1 MDAAAERDLPTLWR
15 SGSWRA
21 EAHTWIRAQADVTGP
36 IQEHLVRFW
45 SVVLKVPVAGGWAWF
60 KENAPSQSFEAAL
73 MEEVAR
79 VAPDRVPPLFGVERA
94 RGWLLTADLGD
105 PIGEHRPA
113 DDLEAAAEVAEVAGA
128 WSEVQR
134 RLSGREPAMR
144 AARVPAFEDSNAI
157 SYAVALADHL
167 ARLPE
172 GDGRRLDLEGRRQV
186 EAGLGRLGEDAARLE
201 ASGIPES
208 VEHND
213 LHLWN
218 AMRGRDGGI
227 AFIDLGDA
235 VWSHPFASVRP
246 LLWVMRA
253 RLPFP
258 PGAPEYERV
267 IDAYLESWTD
277 LAPAQEVRRL
287 LPAAERMSALHR
299 AESWR
304 RLMAD
309 VPLEAI
315 DVEFLDAPAHWLLA
329 ATSEDP
335 FAWSQAH

>member
-1 MDAAAERDLPTLWR
+1 VAEDLPALWT
-15 SGSWRA
+15 SQGWREEA
-21 EAHTWIRAQADVTGP
+21 EDWIRAKVRVTGP
-36 IQEHLVRFW
+36 IEEVKVRFW
-45 SVVLKVPVAGGWAWF
+45 SVVLRVPIEGGWAWF
-60 KENAPSQSFEAAL
+60 KENAPSQAFEAAL
-73 MEEVAR
+73 VEEVAR
-79 VAPDRVPPLFGVERA
+79 VAPGRVPPLLGVERQ

-113 DDLEAAAEVAEVAGA
+113 DDREAAAEVAEVAGA

-134 RLSGREPAMR
+134 RLVTREPAMR
-144 AARVPAFEDSNAI
+144 AARVPAFEDWNAI
-157 SYAVALADHL
+157 PYAVALADHL

-172 GDGRRLDLEGRRQV
+172 GDPLRLDLEGRRQV
-186 EAGLGRLGEDAARLE
+186 EAGLGRLGDDAARLE

-218 AMRGRDGGI
+218 ALRGTDGRI

-258 PGAPEYERV
+258 PGSPEVEHV
-267 IDAYLESWTD
+267 IDSSLEPWTD
-277 LAPAQEVRRL
+277 LASARDLRRL
-287 LPAAERMSALHR
+287 LPAAERMSCLHR
-299 AESWR
+299 AESWH

-309 VPLEAI
+309 VPPKVVPE
-315 DVEFLDAPAHWLLA
+315 EFRDAPRHWLLA
-329 ATSEDP
+329 ATAEDP